1 MKLKLRL
8 PLITSLFLGL
18 ATTNMFAQAAPAA
31 AAAPNHF
38 DKSLLDLFIEG
49 GWVMYPITVCSVLM
63 IWFIV
68 DGFLK
73 TSTAKLY
80 PADHVKELR
89 TLFKKGDYVGAYA
102 YAKEANSAVAQV
114 IRAGVS
120 LSPEGKTMTEEAII
134 SEITRIQAE
143 LKGRASYLSVIGV
156 CTPMMGLTGTVT
168 GMMKAFQKLA
178 TTGAGDPSSL
188 SGAIGEVLVATASGL
203 FIAIPAFIAYYLLT
217 NRINKGVH
225 DIGEIVS
232 GLFRSFPYDEIAG
245 RRVGDDEIYASKPDW
260 NASPAPAEKA

>member
-18 ATTNMFAQAAPAA
+18 ATANIFAQAA
-31 AAAPNHF
+31 AAAPASTHH
-38 DKSLLDLFIEG
+38 DKTMMDLFIEG
-49 GWVMYPITVCSVLM
+49 GWVMYPITLCSVAM

-73 TSTAKLY
+73 TGTSKLY

-89 TLFKKGDYVGAYA
+89 SLFKKGDYVGAYA
-102 YAKEANSAVAQV
+102 YAKAADSPVAQV
-114 IRAGVS
+114 IRAGVA

-156 CTPMMGLTGTVT
+156 CTPMIGLVGTVT
-168 GMMKAFQKLA
+168 GMMKAFEKLS
-178 TTGAGDPSSL
+178 TSGVGDPSSL

-203 FIAIPAFIAYYLLT
+203 FIAIPAFVSYYLLT
-217 NRINKGVH
+217 NRINKGIH

-232 GLFRSFPYDEIAG
+232 GLFRSYPYDEIAG
-245 RRVGDDEIYASKPDW
+245 RRVGDEEIYASKPDW
-260 NASPAPAEKA
+260 NASPAPAQKA